1 MTKPLIFIAQP
12 PWSAATDPVSPPTPL
27 TDAQTEAVSRGSI
40 GPTDWNALI
49 QPVSVRQLRC
59 KVIHTIKSHFGLVR
73 AMRRV
78 IKVVNGCDGAEQ
90 AAPPPAAKAERSH
103 TARRQG
109 LGVAVRG
116 RHGWSQRL
124 VSEHPRGHPL
134 PVGGKGVAQRPTE
147 GRGEERCR
155 EVSRSSSRREDEV
168 IKMQSALFALV
179 LAAGILVGCAAPFG
193 PPLAAG
199 CTAIGCTPVQATV
212 EHE

>member
-40 GPTDWNALI
+40 GPTDWNALV

-59 KVIHTIKSHFGLVR
+59 KVIHTPFWAGTGHATRHQGCQR
-73 AMRRV
+73 MRRR
-78 IKVVNGCDGAEQ
+78 GASGTS
-90 AAPPPAAKAERSH
+90 PCGKSGTLPYRPTTRTGS
-103 TARRQG
+103 RCSR
-109 LGVAVRG
+109 

-134 PVGGKGVAQRPTE
+134 PVGGKGVAQRPAE